1 MGQISG
7 QCFLDRTLFVK
18 QNVCDW
24 HKYVCYTRAGS
35 DGSVAGVVTK
45 SAQEVRDLLNGAGGS
60 SISTLIRQD
69 ILEGRL
75 AANARLK
82 VAELASRY
90 GTSTNPVREALQQL
104 RGEGFVVIEPNRG
117 ARVRPIDED
126 FVRDIYEIAALIEPH
141 LTSWF
146 VGAATDAD
154 IAELEE
160 IQAEIEALNFADLV
174 AHSELDTRFHMLMYN
189 RHYNR
194 HAVELWWRH
203 REILT
208 AIMFSH
214 GSPVALSRRKAV
226 LNEHRLLIESI
237 KAQDADRAARVI
249 FSHAEGSGRHMI
261 EQLRSDRR
269 RQQ

>member
-1 MGQISG
+1 MQSASG
-7 QCFLDRTLFVK
+7 
-18 QNVCDW
+18 
-24 HKYVCYTRAGS
+24 G
-35 DGSVAGVVTK
+35 DGRVAETVTK
-45 SAQEVRDLLNGAGGS
+45 PASGVRAFESSAPDA
-60 SISTLIRQD
+60 SIYAAIRQD

-82 VAELASRY
+82 VAELAGRY

-141 LTSWF
+141 LTRWF

-154 IAELEE
+154 IAELET
-160 IQAEIEALNFADLV
+160 IQAEIEQLNFADLV

-249 FSHAEGSGRHMI
+249 SGHAEGSGRHMI